1 VSALLPIDVVI
12 PTRHRPDE
20 LRRFLES
27 VARLKHQPASI
38 IIGDASTDARTKTL
52 CDTPIKGLDSR
63 VHHVALS
70 RPGVAEQRLAVMHH
84 AAREYVMFCD
94 DDIQFIDETF
104 EKLLQTL
111 AADRR
116 LGGVSA
122 MIEGAQFHPPS
133 AVGRLFYRVVFGR
146 KASSLPGACFG
157 PTIVMWVRADAEGRL
172 HRAEWL
178 PTGCVLY
185 RAAALPRPV
194 FPRWMRGLV
203 TYEDV
208 ALSLEVARRWRLAVH
223 TGTMV
228 LHRSATGDHKRS
240 AFASA
245 RRGLRDRYRVATRVM
260 RRRRLRVAIEL
271 LLVEAYHVLA
281 AHRRAGGLRALP
293 VRVAG
298 RLAAVPFIVAD
309 LFSRTTRIAPR
320 GVHARGDFIRPRKD

>member
-1 VSALLPIDVVI
+1 MSALLPIDVVI

-52 CDTPIKGLDSR
+52 YSTPIAGLNSR
-63 VHHVALS
+63 VNYVALA
-70 RPGVAEQRLAVMHH
+70 RPGIAEQRLAVMQH
-84 AAREYVMFCD
+84 AAREFVMFCD
-94 DDIQFIDETF
+94 DDIQFIDETL
-104 EKLLQTL
+104 EKLLATL
-111 AADRR
+111 NADRR

-133 AVGRLFYRVVFGR
+133 AVGRYFYRTIFGR
-146 KASSLPGACFG
+146 DAASLPGACFG
-157 PTIVMWVRADAEGRL
+157 PTIVMWVRADASGRV

-203 TYEDV
+203 LYEDV
-208 ALSLEVARRWRLAVH
+208 ALSLEIARRWELAVH
-223 TGTMV
+223 TGTTV
-228 LHRSATGDHKRS
+228 LHRSGGGDHKRS

-260 RRRRLRVAIEL
+260 RRPKLRVALEL
-271 LLVEAYHVLA
+271 LLVETIHVLA

-298 RLAAVPFIVAD
+298 RLSAVPFIVAD
-309 LFSRTTRIAPR
+309 LFSRTTRVAPR
-320 GVHARGDFIRPRKD
+320 GVRARGDFIRPRKD